1 MTSSI
6 EYWRRR
12 EEEQL
17 RRNITE
23 EAEYEKQVRKIYDR
37 MMADIQKEID
47 AFYGKYAEKEGIS
60 MAAAKRRVA
69 QLDIDAYAAK
79 AKKYVA
85 EKNLSK
91 RANEEMRIY
100 NLTMKVNRLEM
111 LKAEIG
117 IHLVD
122 GFTDLDQYVS
132 ETLNGRTTD
141 ELKRQAGILGKT
153 VSGNDTL
160 VHSIVNAS
168 FHNATFS
175 DRIWMHQA
183 LLKSELDKQ
192 LQQGLIAGK
201 HPQVLARDIRK
212 AFNVSRS
219 DAERLMRTELARVQ
233 TDAQMRSFEEN
244 GFEWYMFLS
253 LGSRACEVCR
263 ALNGKKFKVKDML
276 ISENAPPMH
285 PNCRC
290 STAAAMGDEEIAEIR
305 GGEKTGSAEA
315 ISNTSERERAYAYIQ
330 DDGKREPGHVNL
342 PLINTKKYHDKY
354 DNLTRHKDV
363 NESLYS
369 ESMKIL
375 GDRNNT
381 EFEDIVAIDA
391 RTGDRLVKNSTAF
404 ANRVKH
410 RCGFSRKE
418 QNWLEERGWAYE
430 VLHNHP
436 NNSLPSRDDVR
447 KLFER
452 GKQSASTICCHNGDV
467 YQLEKLKP
475 FESIVDI
482 EKKGVYLH

>member
-1 MTSSI
+1 
-6 EYWRRR
+6 
-12 EEEQL
+12 
-17 RRNITE
+17 
-23 EAEYEKQVRKIYDR
+23 
-37 MMADIQKEID
+37 
-47 AFYGKYAEKEGIS
+47 

-69 QLDIDAYAAK
+69 RLDIDAYAAK

-141 ELKRQAGILGKT
+141 ELKRQAGILGKI

-219 DAERLMRTELARVQ
+219 NAERLMRTELARVQ

-276 ISENAPPMH
+276 DGENAPPIH

-290 STAAAMGDEEIAEIR
+290 STAAAMDRDEYGEWLDGYKEHGLSFDEWERRVEEGKYKAPKNSKEVTPMYRHREYTNRKQGSSGFKIIDKPLYKKLTKAAMKKGADIRIADEHWKKRLAEVNASAVTIGQTIIFTNEPTVTDVLEEIHHFYQNKAELNGNYPAREQSILN
-305 GGEKTGSAEA
+305 EIEAKEYLISVAERYK
-315 ISNTSERERAYAYIQ
+315 IPVEETM
-330 DDGKREPGHVNL
+330 L
-342 PLINTKKYHDKY
+342 TKK
-354 DNLTRHKDV
+354 
-363 NESLYS
+363 
-369 ESMKIL
+369 
-375 GDRNNT
+375 
-381 EFEDIVAIDA
+381 
-391 RTGDRLVKNSTAF
+391 
-404 ANRVKH
+404 
-410 RCGFSRKE
+410 
-418 QNWLEERGWAYE
+418 
-430 VLHNHP
+430 
-436 NNSLPSRDDVR
+436 
-447 KLFER
+447 
-452 GKQSASTICCHNGDV
+452 
-467 YQLEKLKP
+467 QLESYKNEMARLK
-475 FESIVDI
+475 ELGEWNEGS
-482 EKKGVYLH
+482 

>member
-132 ETLNGRTTD
+132 ETLSGRTTD

-233 TDAQMRSFEEN
+233 TDEQMRSFEEN

-290 STAAAMGDEEIAEIR
+290 STAGYVDREAYDKWIDSGAAKNDVSFKDFEYLHTAGSSSVTFESGYATRSKKNEAEIAQAHWLVDTFGGKILLLTRSLSEPTPDYKWNGKYWDLKTPQSVNGSDKLVHHGLHQINKCPGGILVDCSNAIDTQRVIEIVKAR
-305 GGEKTGSAEA
+305 LRRSGKNKD
-315 ISNTSERERAYAYIQ
+315 IRIIVK
-330 DDGKREPGHVNL
+330 DGKEV
-342 PLINTKKYHDKY
+342 
-354 DNLTRHKDV
+354 
-363 NESLYS
+363 
-369 ESMKIL
+369 
-375 GDRNNT
+375 
-381 EFEDIVAIDA
+381 VAI
-391 RTGDRLVKNSTAF
+391 
-404 ANRVKH
+404 
-410 RCGFSRKE
+410 
-418 QNWLEERGWAYE
+418 
-430 VLHNHP
+430 
-436 NNSLPSRDDVR
+436 
-447 KLFER
+447 
-452 GKQSASTICCHNGDV
+452 
-467 YQLEKLKP
+467 LK
-475 FESIVDI
+475 
-482 EKKGVYLH
+482 